1 MSTPPSLNEPPLLTS
16 PQAAA
21 QLGVQPQTLRKWR
34 CDGTGPRFVRL
45 GTGRRSRAAYRLS
58 DLEAWLE
65 ARSFTSTAEEVALTT
80 SAPGL
85 GTARATRPR
94 PSGCL

>member
-1 MSTPPSLNEPPLLTS
+1 MHPGSPPSILTS

-21 QLGVQPQTLRKWR
+21 FLGITPQTLRRWR

-45 GTGRRSRAAYRLS
+45 GTGRRSRAAYRFE

-65 ARSFTSTAEEVALTT
+65 ARSFTSTAEEVA
-80 SAPGL
+80 P
-85 GTARATRPR
+85 
-94 PSGCL
+94 

>member
-1 MSTPPSLNEPPLLTS
+1 MTSHKPENLPNLLSSREAASL
-16 PQAAA
+16 
-21 QLGVQPQTLRKWR
+21 LGVRPLTLRKWR

-65 ARSFTSTAEEVALTT
+65 ARSFSSTAEEV
-80 SAPGL
+80 
-85 GTARATRPR
+85 
-94 PSGCL
+94 GCEE